1 MWKFP
6 ENAEPSAWLTD
17 VNSVL
22 VSAVCH
28 MTVLVMLG
36 MASLYG
42 YEQSGAKVPELTV
55 ELADSGDLPDREE
68 VASSAATGADAIAA
82 GDAAEP
88 QIKEAATEL
97 DPQPLPTGEM
107 ASNLNPAQFEPNLAA
122 GEIFDEAAARAA
134 LDNSLLTKGEK
145 GGIGPGKVGRGK
157 GGGGDLDEGEAN
169 FFGVSGYGQVFVY
182 VVDCSGSMADDGKF
196 ERARYEL
203 LHSIEQLNED
213 QRYYVIFYNHRT
225 FPMEAKEPV
234 VATPKEFEKTRRWID
249 HAAPDGRTAPLHA
262 LVQALSFKPDAVYFL
277 SDGLFDPQTIHELR
291 ARNRHPRKRPIPI
304 HTIAFVNHEA
314 EGQMQ
319 MIARNSGG
327 EYRFV
332 E

>member
-1 MWKFP
+1 MWKLS
-6 ENAEPSAWLTD
+6 ENAESSAWLTD

-28 MTVLVMLG
+28 MILLVMLG

-42 YEQSGAKVPELTV
+42 GSGIKGGEFTV
-55 ELADSGDLPDREE
+55 ELTDNANLPSGDE
-68 VASSAATGADAIAA
+68 VGWGTETVADASPADELTA
-82 GDAAEP
+82 PEVKA
-88 QIKEAATEL
+88 EL
-97 DPQPLPTGEM
+97 DPQAIHAVE
-107 ASNLNPAQFEPNLAA
+107 PATELAA
-122 GEIFDEAAARAA
+122 FESGLDLGEIFNEAASRAA
-134 LDNSLLTKGEK
+134 VDTSLATKSERGG
-145 GGIGPGKVGRGK
+145 GGIGPARVGRGD
-157 GGGGDLDEGEAN
+157 GGDGKVSGVAD

-182 VVDCSGSMADDGKF
+182 VVDCSGSMAENGKF

-225 FPMEAKEPV
+225 FPMKAKEPV
-234 VATPKEFEKTRRWID
+234 AATPKEFEKTRRWID
-249 HAAPDGRTAPLHA
+249 HAVPDGRTAPLHA
-262 LVQALSFKPDAVYFL
+262 LLQAISFKPDAIYFL
-277 SDGLFDPQTIHELR
+277 SDGLFDPQTAHELR
-291 ARNRHPRKRPIPI
+291 VRNRRARKQQIPI

-319 MIARNSGG
+319 AIARNSGG